1 MSVGLER
8 VWLGLAIALV
18 AGVLAAVLRRS
29 SSSAAVLSGDHA
41 TWTMNTGVELGEA
54 AEVWLQTLADMARE
68 QGLPAF
74 HVTSGRRSP
83 EAQASAMLAKVGRG
97 EDLSALYADDEAI
110 EVLMALPREVESWA
124 EQISAW
130 VKSGR
135 YLSSHLRDDALDLR
149 SRDWTAAQLAAVVA
163 LVEQLG
169 GEAIVEI
176 DHLHVEDF
184 GAAPSLV
191 A

>member
-29 SSSAAVLSGDHA
+29 SAVLSGEHA
-41 TWTMNTGVELGEA
+41 TWTMNAGVELGEA
-54 AEVWLQTLADMARE
+54 AEVWLQALADVARE
-68 QGLPAF
+68 QGLPAL
-74 HVTSGRRSP
+74 HVTSGRRSAT
-83 EAQASAMLAKVGRG
+83 AQASAMLAKVSRG
-97 EDLSALYADDEAI
+97 ENLAALYADDEAI
-110 EVLMALPREVESWA
+110 EVLMALPRTVDAWA
-124 EQISAW
+124 AQIGAW
-130 VKSGR
+130 VKEGR

-149 SRDWTAAQLAAVVA
+149 SRDWTAVQLAAVVA

-169 GEAIVEI
+169 GEAIVES
-176 DHLHVEDF
+176 DHLHIEDF
-184 GAAPSLV
+184 GAAPRV